1 MALAA
6 DSSAR
11 FAAEAMMRRR
21 LWAFGVSVLVAAC
34 GEPEPEDEGLALSAD
49 CPALCSGLESVGQLV
64 SLSALTYQASSHS
77 TKLTRAGDG
86 WAAVWSDEPPASY
99 FQRFDAAGSIGS
111 GFRIPDADGATQ
123 HWDGSSMAVWTY
135 RDQTVV
141 GPGRELSFA
150 RIGSGAQP
158 PEFATLSGPENPAAS
173 LAYDLHGAQVFAY
186 WTPGFGAA
194 VRQLRVLPGLALE
207 QRYQLLSQAEPGTRR
222 LSLGFTGSELAVTF
236 AKSGSYRTTFLDADT
251 LAETRTVDLGRA
263 SGDEPQAIQS
273 VMGDSLLWVGV
284 WEMTK
289 SRLWLRA
296 IDVAAG
302 APATEPILV
311 PWTGTLE
318 SLVVSGDEPLI
329 VARPHL
335 GRPFVQPETD
345 AVFPFDL
352 ANKTACAG
360 TRFSGMYLVDLELD
374 GSEGAALVQ
383 DYDRSLFFTRVRCR

>member
-158 PEFATLSGPENPAAS
+158 PSSQRCPVRKTPRPPWRTICTARKSSPTGPRGSAPPCGNCGSFQASRSNSATN
-173 LAYDLHGAQVFAY
+173 
-186 WTPGFGAA
+186 
-194 VRQLRVLPGLALE
+194 
-207 QRYQLLSQAEPGTRR
+207 
-222 LSLGFTGSELAVTF
+222 
-236 AKSGSYRTTFLDADT
+236 
-251 LAETRTVDLGRA
+251 
-263 SGDEPQAIQS
+263 
-273 VMGDSLLWVGV
+273 
-284 WEMTK
+284 
-289 SRLWLRA
+289 
-296 IDVAAG
+296 
-302 APATEPILV
+302 
-311 PWTGTLE
+311 
-318 SLVVSGDEPLI
+318 
-329 VARPHL
+329 
-335 GRPFVQPETD
+335 
-345 AVFPFDL
+345 
-352 ANKTACAG
+352 C
-360 TRFSGMYLVDLELD
+360 
-374 GSEGAALVQ
+374 
-383 DYDRSLFFTRVRCR
+383 